1 MGKPEQTTL
10 AVARSIYRVPV
21 TEIDATGGLR
31 PLDLGWVEGLAALI
45 KRDGLKHPIE
55 IYAKAGGGYGVIA
68 GRHRLAAMKS
78 LGLEFIEADLQSAGE
93 LARRAGEV
101 AENLFRMGLSPLDR
115 AAFVAEQIA
124 IEKAR
129 AGIDPNATPQSVA
142 AQARWSDR
150 VQAEADDATEIF
162 AAAYG
167 WTAAVAEIV
176 GLSPRS
182 IRLDLELHRGLKPE
196 VAEALRGLPVG
207 KNASQLRALAKMP
220 EGDQRQVAGLIVEG
234 QATGVTEAQAI
245 LKQAPVKTAEQK
257 AFSAVVGNWARLS
270 PAQQKDLLRT
280 KLTLPKG
287 VTLMIDGEA
296 VDA

>member
-1 MGKPEQTTL
+1 MGKPEQPAL
-10 AVARSIYRVPV
+10 KIAHPIYEVPV
-21 TEIDATGGLR
+21 ADIDGSGGLR
-31 PLDLGWVEGLAALI
+31 PLDPAWVEALAILI
-45 KRDGLKHPIE
+45 SRDGQKHPIE
-55 IYAKAGGGYGVIA
+55 IYAKPGGGYGVIA
-68 GRHRLAAMKS
+68 GRHRLAAVRS
-78 LGLEFIEADLQSAGE
+78 LGLPTIEADLQSAGE

-176 GLSPRS
+176 GLSPRA

-196 VAEALRGLPVG
+196 VAEAQRSLPVG

-234 QATGVTEAQAI
+234 QASGVTEAQAI
-245 LKQAPVKTAEQK
+245 LRQAPVKSAEQK
-257 AFSAVVGNWARLS
+257 AVSAVLGNWARIS
-270 PAQQKDLLRT
+270 PAQQKALLRT
-280 KLTLPKG
+280 LSMPKG

>member
-1 MGKPEQTTL
+1 MDSSNSALALTDPLSRTIHSTISGPFAF
-10 AVARSIYRVPV
+10 AVAIASAK
-21 TEIDATGGLR
+21 T
-31 PLDLGWVEGLAALI
+31 AA
-45 KRDGLKHPIE
+45 RW
-55 IYAKAGGGYGVIA
+55 
-68 GRHRLAAMKS
+68 S
-78 LGLEFIEADLQSAGE
+78 GE
-93 LARRAGEV
+93 
-101 AENLFRMGLSPLDR
+101 
-115 AAFVAEQIA
+115 
-124 IEKAR
+124 
-129 AGIDPNATPQSVA
+129 VA

-176 GLSPRS
+176 GLSPRA

-196 VAEALRGLPVG
+196 VAEALRSLPVG

-234 QATGVTEAQAI
+234 QASGVTEAQAI
-245 LKQAPVKTAEQK
+245 LRQAPVKSAEQK
-257 AFSAVVGNWARLS
+257 AVSAVLGNWARIS
-270 PAQQKDLLRT
+270 PAQQKALLRT
-280 KLTLPKG
+280 LSMPKG